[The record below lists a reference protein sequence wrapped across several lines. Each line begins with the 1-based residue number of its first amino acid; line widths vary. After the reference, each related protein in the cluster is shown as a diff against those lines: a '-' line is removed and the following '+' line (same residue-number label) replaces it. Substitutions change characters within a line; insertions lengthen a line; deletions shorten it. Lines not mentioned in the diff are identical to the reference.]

1 MINRSL
7 HSYRFLAPMLVL
19 GVAAAC
25 SGAPGDA
32 TSISAPSAAQRV
44 LTTASVGDAGNGV
57 ANQGELEL
65 CKTGDAGSFEVT
77 DGTTTLSYD
86 LEDGECVVAWVDKG
100 PPSDPAMLTVTEL
113 PSTTSTFTSVT
124 KTTVTS
130 EYDPN
135 TNTSGPDFPETVS
148 VSNVSTQQVE
158 VMEYIGSR
166 LVYLNTLNPPPVC
179 DFITFGRLV
188 VDYNGEKVVISG
200 NAGGNQPGGG
210 ILSEFHIEADGVD
223 NHVADVDSYG
233 PIAAGALSGYTN
245 SRVTAGTAK
254 NGVEVELRLWDG
266 GEPGKGTDRVYVK
279 LDGVEIFGA
288 EGALI
293 DMGNMQY
300 HPTCRGPQ
308 D

>member
-166 LVYLNTLNPPPVC
+166 LVYLNTLNPPPPVC

-188 VDYNGEKVVISG
+188 LELDGQKVVISG
-200 NAGGNQPGGG
+200 NAGGNAPAGG
-210 ILSEFHIEADGVD
+210 ILGEFHIEMNGTD
-223 NHVADVDSYG
+223 NHVAVIDSYAAIASG
-233 PIAAGALSGYTN
+233 PLAGLPNA
-245 SRVTAGTAK
+245 RVVTGTAK
-254 NGVEVELRLWDG
+254 NGVEVELRLYDG
-266 GEPGKGTDRVYVK
+266 GEPGADTDKVFVS
-279 LDGVEIFGA
+279 LDGGETYTEAF
-288 EGALI
+288 I
-293 DMGNMQY
+293 DQGNMQY